1 MGNNEERR
9 SAWWSR
15 GRGLPSAV
23 YESWKESLAAQ
34 LGRPARILAWATTPA
49 GFCIA
54 SLATLS
60 YGTEDAWQHIG
71 WHEIEH
77 GGWNAELRR
86 LSWVLY
92 AIPGQAATRGSL
104 ELTEPGR
111 IPELFR
117 ERISATIAV
126 EKFVPLSGER
136 GVTVTARRD
145 LGRGGAVSWHGT
157 LTRGLSWQTDGVPAA
172 VDQALEQVR
181 AEYELS

>member
-1 MGNNEERR
+1 VANNAGGR

-23 YESWKESLAAQ
+23 YDSWQVSLPAQ
-34 LGRPARILAWATTPA
+34 PRGLGRILAWAASRT

-54 SLATLS
+54 ALATFS
-60 YGTEDAWQHIG
+60 YGNENGWEHVG

-77 GGWNAELRR
+77 GSWNAELRR
-86 LSWVLY
+86 LSWVCY
-92 AIPGQAATRGSL
+92 AAPGEAPARGSV

-111 IPELFR
+111 MPELFR
-117 ERISATIAV
+117 ERILATIAV

-157 LTRGLSWQTDGVPAA
+157 LTRGLSWETDGVRAA
-172 VDQALEQVR
+172 VDQAMEELR
-181 AEYELS
+181 TEYDVG